1 MRRYLPPAALAW
13 GYARPYEKDGAALSL
28 DAAEVLTT
36 DRLTLT
42 PLTVTDA
49 QEMHP
54 VLCEPELYRFTG
66 GAAPTLEQLEERFTV
81 QCAGAPEPGV
91 VWHNWIIRL
100 RVVGPAVGFVQATVT
115 GDVAAIAWLVGLP
128 WQRQGIAT
136 EATTAM
142 CTWLS
147 THWVDRLVAH
157 IHPDHHASAKIAHA
171 VGLKPTAELDADG
184 ERIWSSPP

>member
-1 MRRYLPPAALAW
+1 MPIT
-13 GYARPYEKDGAALSL
+13 YEKRRRLLTG
-28 DAAEVLTT
+28 AAEVLTT

-42 PLTVTDA
+42 PLAVTDA

-66 GAAPTLEQLEERFTV
+66 GEAPTLQQVERRFTV
-81 QCAGAPEPGV
+81 QCAGTLEPGV

-100 RVVGPAVGFVQATVT
+100 REVGTAVGYVQATVT

-128 WQRQGIAT
+128 WPRQRIAT

-147 THWVDRLVAH
+147 THGVEQFVAH
-157 IHPDHHASAKIAHA
+157 IRPDHHASAKVAHA
-171 VGLKPTAELDADG
+171 VGLAPTAELDADG
-184 ERIWSSPP
+184 ERIWSSQA